1 MNENVKKYGIMLFIS
16 IIVLII
22 ELIFKIKGVIGLIL
36 CIASIYFIIALS
48 IRILRL
54 TNLFNEEMMEKIDIL
69 FFLWNIKKYI

>member
-1 MNENVKKYGIMLFIS
+1 MNEDVKKYSIMLLIS
-16 IIVLII
+16 VIVLIF

-54 TNLFNEEMMEKIDIL
+54 TNLFNEEIMEKMDIL
-69 FFLWNIKKYI
+69 FFL

>member
-1 MNENVKKYGIMLFIS
+1 MIEDVKKYGIMLFIS

-54 TNLFNEEMMEKIDIL
+54 TNLFNEEIMEKIDIL
-69 FFLWNIKKYI
+69 FFL

>member
-1 MNENVKKYGIMLFIS
+1 MNEDVKKYGIMLFIS

-36 CIASIYFIIALS
+36 CIASVYFIIALS

-54 TNLFNEEMMEKIDIL
+54 TNLFNEEIMEKIDIL

>member
-1 MNENVKKYGIMLFIS
+1 MNEDVKKNGIMLFIS

-54 TNLFNEEMMEKIDIL
+54 TNLFNEEIMEKIDIL
-69 FFLWNIKKYI
+69 FFL

>member
-1 MNENVKKYGIMLFIS
+1 MNEDVKKYCIMLFIS

-54 TNLFNEEMMEKIDIL
+54 TNLFNEEIMEKIDIL
-69 FFLWNIKKYI
+69 FFL

>member
-1 MNENVKKYGIMLFIS
+1 MNEDVKKYGIMLFIS

-22 ELIFKIKGVIGLIL
+22 ELMFKIKGVIGLIL

-54 TNLFNEEMMEKIDIL
+54 TNLFNEEIMEKIDIL
-69 FFLWNIKKYI
+69 FFL

>member
-1 MNENVKKYGIMLFIS
+1 MNEDVKKYCIMLLIS
-16 IIVLII
+16 IIILII

-54 TNLFNEEMMEKIDIL
+54 TNLFNEEIMEKIDIL
-69 FFLWNIKKYI
+69 FFL

>member
-1 MNENVKKYGIMLFIS
+1 MNEDVKKYGIMLFIS

-36 CIASIYFIIALS
+36 CIVSIYFIIALS

-54 TNLFNEEMMEKIDIL
+54 TNLFNEEIMEKIDIL
-69 FFLWNIKKYI
+69 FFL

>member
-1 MNENVKKYGIMLFIS
+1 MNEDVKKYSIVLLIS
-16 IIVLII
+16 VIVLIF

-54 TNLFNEEMMEKIDIL
+54 TNLFNEEIMEKIDIL
-69 FFLWNIKKYI
+69 FFL

>member
-1 MNENVKKYGIMLFIS
+1 MNEDVKKYSIMLLIS
-16 IIVLII
+16 VIVLIF

-54 TNLFNEEMMEKIDIL
+54 ANLFNEEIMEKIDIL
-69 FFLWNIKKYI
+69 FFL

>member
-1 MNENVKKYGIMLFIS
+1 MNEDVKKYGIMLFIS

-54 TNLFNEEMMEKIDIL
+54 TNLFNEEIMEKIDIL

>member
-1 MNENVKKYGIMLFIS
+1 MNEDVKKYGIMLFIS

-36 CIASIYFIIALS
+36 CISSIYFIIALS

-54 TNLFNEEMMEKIDIL
+54 TNLFNEEIMEKIDIL
-69 FFLWNIKKYI
+69 FFL

>member
-1 MNENVKKYGIMLFIS
+1 MNEDVKKYAIMLLIS
-16 IIVLII
+16 VIVLII

-54 TNLFNEEMMEKIDIL
+54 TNLFNEEIMEKIDIL
-69 FFLWNIKKYI
+69 FFL

>member
-1 MNENVKKYGIMLFIS
+1 MNEDVKKYSIMLLIS
-16 IIVLII
+16 VIVLIF

-54 TNLFNEEMMEKIDIL
+54 TNLFNEEIMEKIDIL
-69 FFLWNIKKYI
+69 FFLWSIKKYI

>member
-1 MNENVKKYGIMLFIS
+1 MNEDVKKYGIMLFIS

-22 ELIFKIKGVIGLIL
+22 ELILKIKGVIGLIL

-54 TNLFNEEMMEKIDIL
+54 TNLFNEEIMEKIDIL
-69 FFLWNIKKYI
+69 FFL

>member
-1 MNENVKKYGIMLFIS
+1 MNEDVKKYGIMLFIS

-22 ELIFKIKGVIGLIL
+22 ELIFKIKGVISLIL

-54 TNLFNEEMMEKIDIL
+54 TNLFNEEIMEKIDIL
-69 FFLWNIKKYI
+69 FFL

>member
-1 MNENVKKYGIMLFIS
+1 MNEDVKKYSIMLLIS
-16 IIVLII
+16 VIVLIF

-54 TNLFNEEMMEKIDIL
+54 TNLFNEEIMEKIDIL
-69 FFLWNIKKYI
+69 FFL

>member
-1 MNENVKKYGIMLFIS
+1 MNEDVKKYGIMLFIS

-36 CIASIYFIIALS
+36 CITSIYFIIALS

-54 TNLFNEEMMEKIDIL
+54 TNLFNEEIMEKIDIL
-69 FFLWNIKKYI
+69 FFL